1 MSRISREDVSI
12 IIMSSLLLLEAIKL
26 WLQVVM
32 FRGARRPPPPPSP
45 PSTGRPACAMSQ
57 GSAGESLRGPK
68 TTVCNAAV
76 SVIKCL

>member
-32 FRGARRPPPPPSP
+32 FRGRRAPPSP
-45 PSTGRPACAMSQ
+45 LLPPPQDVLPVRCPKVLRANHCAAPRQ
-57 GSAGESLRGPK
+57 LSAMPL
-68 TTVCNAAV
+68 
-76 SVIKCL
+76 CL